1 MFCQEIKDYKQ
12 KGHSLIYVDESGFSK
27 SQPRTHGY
35 SVQGKR
41 CYGKHNWGEK
51 GRTNV
56 IGALLAGAL
65 LTVSLFETTINTD
78 IFTAWIKQDLLPK
91 LPQSSVV
98 IMDNAA
104 FHKNQS
110 IKKALHNAGHILLF
124 LPPYSPD
131 LNEIEH
137 KWGEAKSKRRKTQL
151 PIHDLFQLQCL

>member
-1 MFCQEIKDYKQ
+1 MV
-12 KGHSLIYVDESGFSK
+12 YVDESGFSK
-27 SQPRTHGY
+27 HQPRTHGY
-35 SVQGKR
+35 SVKGKR

-51 GRTNV
+51 GSTNV

-78 IFTAWIKQDLLPK
+78 IFTAWIKQDLVPK

-110 IKKALHNAGHILLF
+110 VKKALEQAGHILLF

-137 KWGEAKSKRRKTQL
+137 KWGEAKSKRRKTQISIL
-151 PIHDLFQLQCL
+151 DLFPLPCL

>member
-1 MFCQEIKDYKQ
+1 M
-12 KGHSLIYVDESGFSK
+12 IYVDESGFSK
-27 SQPRTHGY
+27 HQPRTHGY
-35 SVQGKR
+35 SVKGTR

-56 IGALLAGAL
+56 IGALLAGTL

-78 IFTAWIKQDLLPK
+78 IFSAWIEQDLLSK
-91 LPQSSVV
+91 LPPSSVV

-104 FHKNQS
+104 FHKNRKIRQ
-110 IKKALHNAGHILLF
+110 ALQNAGHILLF

-137 KWGEAKSKRRKTQL
+137 KWGEAKSKRRKTQMS
-151 PIHDLFQLQCL
+151 IHDLFQVPLL